1 MANEKKYSDEMLKE
15 YISSEIEI
23 IKQKRKDPK
32 QWKRNE
38 EYHSQITI
46 RAKEGE
52 ESVSDIS
59 DGELQ

>member
-23 IKQKRKDPK
+23 IKQKRNDPK

-52 ESVSDIS
+52 
-59 DGELQ
+59 